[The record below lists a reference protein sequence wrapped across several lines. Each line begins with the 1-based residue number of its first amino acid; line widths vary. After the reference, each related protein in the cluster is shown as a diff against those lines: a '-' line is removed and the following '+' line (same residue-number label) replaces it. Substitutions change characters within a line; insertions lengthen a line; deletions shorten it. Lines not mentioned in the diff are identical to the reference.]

1 MSGQDNAIDKTLDSL
16 DKIIRVR
23 SGGISPVEIIA
34 LLLLGRS
41 DINTTKF
48 GVHDRCTGLVR
59 GTFVDTWD
67 WLEEDAAAASFGGD
81 DAFKSGAGLLNLRTI
96 RVVMECGQIGEIVL
110 PATVIVDTSGIIE
123 VLSSG

>member
-67 WLEEDAAAASFGGD
+67 WLEEDAAAAGLRGD
-81 DAFKSGAGLLNLRTI
+81 DAFEGGAGLFNLRTVGVVVEGGKI
-96 RVVMECGQIGEIVL
+96 REDVL
-110 PATVIVDTSGIIE
+110 PATVVVDTSGIIE
-123 VLSSG
+123 VPSTG